1 MLITS
6 LIQCQNKKGNS
17 MKNNMREWAPAV
29 SSPTE
34 DKLSIMLIDSE
45 ITTFEGNTGSV
56 GFGTSNPVWGWGQ
69 HPYQMR
75 GTPHKTEIIYYA
87 LAEDKFYKVDIEFD
101 ETKMREYMSRWYQRF
116 ESPDYEGHY
125 ITNLNDDSQT
135 NYIEFTQLI
144 FGFAPKGMVVVWAGF
159 GPTRIEIG
167 RYQAVEIKGDTSE
180 YEKEMRRLW
189 ASPRSDLKTRWY
201 IPNLSSEKWDK
212 YRRRYNIRLNYLS
225 ENQNFRLFRTHYE
238 CYNGESEYLYR
249 PHVLNETG
257 KSRALPNRIDI
268 DWETSKNEKY
278 RGRIL
283 FDEDKIFKH
292 FERYKEGENIEF
304 TIKFNKENSR
314 IEVFINNEPLEIQNF
329 RIYNNDE
336 EKYKESY

>member
-1 MLITS
+1 MFFLQLVS
-6 LIQCQNKKGNS
+6 CQNKKGNS

-135 NYIEFTQLI
+135 NYIRFKKLI

-201 IPNLSSEKWDK
+201 VPNLSSEKWDK

-249 PHVLNETG
+249 LHVLNEAG

-283 FDEDKIFKH
+283 FDEDKIFRH